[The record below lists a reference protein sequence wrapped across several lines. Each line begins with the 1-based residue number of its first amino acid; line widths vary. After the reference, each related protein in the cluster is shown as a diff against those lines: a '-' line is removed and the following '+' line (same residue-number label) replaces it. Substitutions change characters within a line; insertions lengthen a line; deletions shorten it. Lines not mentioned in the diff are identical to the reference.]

1 MPCDRDNLAPAQVD
15 ALVDHFARFSSDERQ
30 LPTVWHQALLV
41 FVQRYKH
48 EIRAEDKAALKRVTR
63 MQHHHQVLTQSA
75 QGPMA
80 THTVVTRMQ
89 HSPQLMT

>member
-1 MPCDRDNLAPAQVD
+1 MIIEVAAAQVD
-15 ALVDHFARFSSDERQ
+15 ALVDHFARFSADERQ

-63 MQHHHQVLTQSA
+63 AQHHHQV
-75 QGPMA
+75 
-80 THTVVTRMQ
+80 
-89 HSPQLMT
+89 

>member
-1 MPCDRDNLAPAQVD
+1 MQVD
-15 ALVDHFARFSSDERQ
+15 ALVDHFARFSTDERQ

-63 MQHHHQVLTQSA
+63 AQHHHQVSLIQSDD
-75 QGPMA
+75 
-80 THTVVTRMQ
+80 
-89 HSPQLMT
+89 

>member
-1 MPCDRDNLAPAQVD
+1 MSSEYSGLHAQVD
-15 ALVDHFARFSSDERQ
+15 ALVDHFARFTTEERQ

-63 MQHHHQVLTQSA
+63 MQHHHQVRFVHIW
-75 QGPMA
+75 QGFYCVRA
-80 THTVVTRMQ
+80 YFAYCLAVDWQ
-89 HSPQLMT
+89 